1 MTDWKAIILGSL
13 VTAGLT
19 LALGLAIF
27 PLFFV
32 GPLLG
37 GFITVYLV
45 TQKEKEGALNG
56 ALAGLI
62 GGLIIG
68 ILSLLGLGIITA
80 FITLLSASLGNLA
93 GFISALLGGLLTLVL
108 ILITTVL
115 GAIGG
120 VLAEANIK
128 N

>member
-13 VTAGLT
+13 ITASLT

-27 PLFFV
+27 PLFFL
-32 GPLLG
+32 GPLIG
-37 GFITVYLV
+37 GFATIYLIT
-45 TQKEKEGALNG
+45 EKNPEGVIHG
-56 ALAGLI
+56 ALAGLF

-80 FITLLSASLGNLA
+80 FITLLSASLGDIA
-93 GFISALLGGLLTLVL
+93 GFIGALVGVFITLVL
-108 ILITTVL
+108 MLITSVL

-120 VLAEANIK
+120 VLAEANMK